1 MAKVLPQMFGAGGLV
16 LPTTLLV
23 LACAATAPSS
33 APPLPCP
40 ATSAGATPPQAA
52 TSAPPV
58 EPVDCTKD
66 EQCQTRGGECI
77 VSARCVA
84 SHCQMQL
91 KPPRTRCTLSGLQ
104 QGYQNVYISERG
116 EAGIC
121 REGACVPRMQCAE
134 LCSVELGPPLWKKLK
149 AALDACQKQ
158 QPNSGN
164 LCSDDLSAS
173 PEMQAEA
180 KRVTDR
186 CLVDCGFPDL
196 DAMP

>member
-1 MAKVLPQMFGAGGLV
+1 
-16 LPTTLLV
+16 
-23 LACAATAPSS
+23 
-33 APPLPCP
+33 
-40 ATSAGATPPQAA
+40 
-52 TSAPPV
+52 
-58 EPVDCTKD
+58 
-66 EQCQTRGGECI
+66 
-77 VSARCVA
+77 
-84 SHCQMQL
+84 MQL

-121 REGACVPRMQCAE
+121 RQGACVPRMQCAE

-149 AALDACQKQ
+149 AALDACHEQ

-164 LCSDDLSAS
+164 LCSDQLSTS
-173 PEMQAEA
+173 PELQAEA
-180 KRVTDR
+180 KRVTDH